1 MPSAYAHLRFGWEV
15 LSAIPTPYRAAAKNL
30 TQLYNVGT
38 QGPDPLFYY
47 NPLVENA
54 VDKQGHHCHAM
65 TGKAF
70 FEAALVRYRAAPSEG
85 AAVPLMSVPP
95 GSFPCPPPRIWLF
108 VPPGWPL
115 RP

>member
-54 VDKQGHHCHAM
+54 VD
-65 TGKAF
+65 
-70 FEAALVRYRAAPSEG
+70 
-85 AAVPLMSVPP
+85 
-95 GSFPCPPPRIWLF
+95 
-108 VPPGWPL
+108 
-115 RP
+115 